1 MTVGILFAEGQ
12 NVTSIDFDVTMD
24 EAHEWTNDVT
34 TNQVEIG
41 APVTDHIQPQP
52 DRLTITGMISDSP
65 LNLEIQSEISALNG
79 TDERAQTA
87 FDFLRKMHEKRILL
101 TVYTKHK
108 VYADMALA
116 SCNIP
121 RSAGIGMAV
130 NFTLQ
135 FMHVRLVSTQ
145 TVDVPPGISRKL
157 DKKAGGEAGAVAKK
171 TQTQAKAGA
180 VQNKT
185 PTTAKSILSG
195 ILGQ

>member
-34 TNQVEIG
+34 TNQVELG

-65 LNLEIQSEISALNG
+65 LNLETQAEISALNG
-79 TDERAQTA
+79 AEERVQTA
-87 FDFLRKMHEKRILL
+87 FDFLRKMHEKRQLL

-108 VYADMALA
+108 VYTDMALA
-116 SCNIP
+116 ACNIP

-145 TVDVPPGISRKL
+145 LVDVPKGISRKL
-157 DKKAGGEAGAVAKK
+157 DKKAGDGVKKK

-195 ILGQ
+195 ILGP